1 MAIVLAAAGAWLAL
15 GTPSHPE
22 GRDTSRQSIA
32 VSVPAP
38 TPRPPAAGQAGNRVQ
53 TVGRTEPNLQPD
65 TKPPLP
71 TVIRPGVGQ
80 QEGNPPSTPEYATL
94 PTVIR
99 PTDRSQPTGEAGTG
113 FFISSDGSA
122 VTAAHVVRKCSAIF
136 VVSRYLKETPARLLA
151 IDYPNDV
158 AVLQIRNM
166 RPPGVF
172 ALADRPRGAA
182 NVAILGYPGDGDKL
196 VPTETRGRL
205 RTERPSFDAGNRR
218 ELIWIDANAV
228 RGGFSGG
235 PILNVDGD
243 VVGAIDGHIIQ
254 RTTSPQGEIV
264 SSTKYVFGVGTN
276 VIKAFMTREVPSLIP
291 DARTSPPLGD
301 SDKAVLRV
309 MCIH

>member
-1 MAIVLAAAGAWLAL
+1 MAIVLLAAGAWLAL
-15 GTPSHPE
+15 GMPGLAE
-22 GRDTSRQSIA
+22 DWGTSREPLA
-32 VSVPAP
+32 VSLPAP
-38 TPRPPAAGQAGNRVQ
+38 TPRPPATSQNDSRVQ
-53 TVGRTEPNLQPD
+53 TVGTTEPNLQPD
-65 TKPPLP
+65 IKPPLP
-71 TVIRPGVGQ
+71 NVIRPGVGQ
-80 QEGNPPSTPEYATL
+80 QEGNPQSAPEYATL

-113 FFISSDGSA
+113 FFISSDGAA
-122 VTAAHVVRKCSAIF
+122 VTVAHVVRKCSAIF
-136 VVSRYLKETPARLLA
+136 VVSRYLKETPARVLA
-151 IDYPNDV
+151 IDYLNDI
-158 AVLQIRNM
+158 AILQINNM

-172 ALADRPRGAA
+172 ALVDRPRGAA
-182 NVAILGYPGDGDKL
+182 NLAILGYPGDGDKL

-254 RTTSPQGEIV
+254 RSTSPHGDLI
-264 SSTKYVFGVGTN
+264 SATKYVFGVSTN
-276 VIKAFMTREVPSLIP
+276 VIKAFMTREVPMLIP